1 MKSEERADPKKTQ
14 EERPDNICYI
24 FFINTVHF
32 SIFVNK
38 FLFNVT
44 NLFNLFFHLC
54 VFLSQ
59 N

>member
-14 EERPDNICYI
+14 EERPDNICSI

-38 FLFNVT
+38 SLFNVT
-44 NLFNLFFHLC
+44 NLFIYFSTYVYF
-54 VFLSQ
+54 
-59 N
+59 